1 MVQRI
6 HVGKLGAKALSLLF
20 IEAQVNHYYMT
31 CGKYWINF
39 ESILIV
45 GLYLLFRE
53 KIHVQVRPIVF
64 FLCEKTSKLHL
75 VLRPFR
81 FPWKIDVHLKNIY
94 IYLTAESKDV
104 LRFTLMCSFLHLG
117 DLPPGMDPI
126 KIEINMHMHLAESN
140 LKQSDYQFA
149 TLALVS
155 ASEMISRK
163 IKPIT

>member
-1 MVQRI
+1 
-6 HVGKLGAKALSLLF
+6 
-20 IEAQVNHYYMT
+20 
-31 CGKYWINF
+31 
-39 ESILIV
+39 
-45 GLYLLFRE
+45 
-53 KIHVQVRPIVF
+53 
-64 FLCEKTSKLHL
+64 
-75 VLRPFR
+75 
-81 FPWKIDVHLKNIY
+81 
-94 IYLTAESKDV
+94 
-104 LRFTLMCSFLHLG
+104 MCSFLHLG